1 MELRR
6 VLLLSTLFL
15 FCGRWVAAQ
24 PAGDVSR
31 FSVLET
37 CNEHYLEREY
47 VFVGRVIS
55 IVEAASPYQG
65 GNPVWKALIAIETPL
80 KGQLGGQVE
89 LTIVKY
95 PPTKDWQIKDRR
107 FVFTAQAVS
116 NGEFSG
122 LYSTGWSTPLDE
134 LTPEEMVNVVGGIR
148 AVLRGVPQPRIV
160 GTVREQSWGISFDP
174 GAGRALPDIPV
185 VAENKDGRQFKTHTD
200 AAGRFQFKEL
210 PVGMYRLRPILPKK
224 MELYEHGFALF
235 EGGEKYV
242 RVGNGLCSQEVRFV
256 GQETGSIAGRIEREK
271 GDWAFGTPLLYLHR
285 VDATSRQIDSA
296 ANRLVPSDVSLPK
309 TDAAGA
315 ILFSFAR
322 VPAGPYVLSIGNIDP
337 AGQPETLYYPGVRN
351 VEEAQVINVAVDKT
365 TEVVIRLPS
374 LRERRIFG
382 HVRMPDGTP
391 VPARVRLI
399 EVRFSAEESTEGVEG
414 YDLPP
419 RFEQVA
425 RDGQFEFRYW
435 EGRKFRLFAYHDG
448 TKDGTP
454 ARFFGRSQN
463 LLVNGDAG
471 PIVITL
477 DRVARKE

>member
-1 MELRR
+1 MKLRR

-15 FCGRWVAAQ
+15 FCDRWVVAQ
-24 PAGDVSR
+24 PGGDVSR
-31 FSVLET
+31 FSALET
-37 CNEHYLEREY
+37 CNEHYLAREY

-55 IVEAASPYQG
+55 VDEVPSPYQG
-65 GNPVWKALIAIETPL
+65 GNPVWKAMVAVETPL

-89 LTIVKY
+89 LIIVKY
-95 PPTKDWQIKDRR
+95 SPTKDWQIKDRR
-107 FVFTAQAVS
+107 FIFTAQSIS

-134 LTPEEMVNVVGGIR
+134 ISPDEMVNVVDGIR
-148 AVLRGVPQPRIV
+148 DVLRGVPQPRIV

-174 GAGRALPDIPV
+174 VAGHALPGIPV

-200 AAGRFQFKEL
+200 AAGRFRFKEL
-210 PVGMYRLRPILPKK
+210 PTGMYWLQPILPKK
-224 MELYEHGFALF
+224 MELYEHGFTLS
-235 EGGEKYV
+235 EGGRKYV
-242 RVGNGLCSQEVRFV
+242 RVGDGLCSQEVRFV

-285 VDATSRQIDSA
+285 VDSTSQQIDVA
-296 ANRLVPSDVSLPK
+296 ATRLVPSDVSLPK
-309 TDAAGA
+309 TDSAGA
-315 ILFSFAR
+315 IRFSFAR
-322 VPAGPYVLSIGNIDP
+322 VPVGSYVLSIGNIDP
-337 AGQPETLYYPGVRN
+337 AGQPETVYYPGVRKA
-351 VEEAQVINVAVDKT
+351 EEAQVINVAVDKP
-365 TEVVIRLPS
+365 TEVVTRLPS

-382 HVRMPDGTP
+382 HIRMPDGTP
-391 VPARVRLI
+391 VPATVRLI
-399 EVRFSAEESTEGVEG
+399 DVRFSAEETTEGLEG

-425 RDGQFEFRYW
+425 KDGRFEFRYW

-471 PIVITL
+471 PIVVTL
-477 DRVARKE
+477 NRVARKE